1 MTWKN
6 KFTAIQGR
14 AKQPALPCCVS
25 RLPPR
30 APGPLV
36 GVCTQAAPHPHV
48 TGLPAIHVLSSNF
61 GEFPQNRSR
70 ETYQIWSGSPGLLG
84 RITFLAPLS
93 THLWS
98 PRSQCSHSD
107 PGLPDTTTQL
117 PSPRGH
123 SGPCLV
129 SPWVSRHYGHGVPD
143 FWWNLSRVL
152 RSTNRANY
160 SLPTPDSVRHQFIL
174 ILATNCTSGLDPG
187 KGCTVKL
194 SNSPC
199 VTQLH

>member
-14 AKQPALPCCVS
+14 AKQPALRCVS
-25 RLPPR
+25 RFPPR

-36 GVCTQAAPHPHV
+36 GGYARGQHPHPCV
-48 TGLPAIHVLSSNF
+48 TGLPEVHVLSSNF
-61 GEFPQNRSR
+61 GEFPQNHSR

-84 RITFLAPLS
+84 QITFLAPLS

-98 PRSQCSHSD
+98 PRNRCSHSV
-107 PGLPDTTTQL
+107 PRLHYTTTEL

-129 SPWVSRHYGHGVPD
+129 SPWVPGTMDMGLQASGGICPGSSEAPTVP
-143 FWWNLSRVL
+143 
-152 RSTNRANY
+152 
-160 SLPTPDSVRHQFIL
+160 I
-174 ILATNCTSGLDPG
+174 TSYPLQ
-187 KGCTVKL
+187 TL
-194 SNSPC
+194 
-199 VTQLH
+199 